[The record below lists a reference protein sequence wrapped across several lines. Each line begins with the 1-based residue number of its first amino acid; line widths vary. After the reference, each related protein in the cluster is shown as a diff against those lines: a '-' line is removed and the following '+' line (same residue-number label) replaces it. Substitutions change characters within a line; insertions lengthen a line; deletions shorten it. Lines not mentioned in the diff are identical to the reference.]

1 MKIYHIGPKDFDTSQ
16 KLKTVKLQ
24 ELTALSPEQPSE
36 SSMRRFSKNIA
47 DLHITTV
54 FIYPFISLLIN

>member
-1 MKIYHIGPKDFDTSQ
+1 MKIYHIGPEGFDTSQ

-36 SSMRRFSKNIA
+36 SNMRSFSKNIA

-54 FIYPFISLLIN
+54 